1 MNYNNYK
8 YIFPPRPENSTKIS
22 EVKFY
27 QNLGYFAQPKLNG
40 SCCLVFTNGDTVII
54 KNRHNQSF
62 SNFKI
67 QGEVL
72 DLVKKLYIK
81 EKDLG
86 WIVLVGEYLN
96 KSQKDENNKIFNQ
109 KLVFFDLIVYNSK
122 HLLGETFENRY
133 NLLLSLFKSKDK
145 SDKFHFERFY
155 LNDYNKWL
163 YTINETFYI
172 VKSFLNEDFMEL
184 YNELTKHEI
193 YEGLVLKRR
202 NAKLENGITEK
213 NNTKT
218 QIKIRKPTKN
228 YQF

>member
-40 SCCLVFTNGDTVII
+40 SCCLVFTNGNTVII

-67 QGEVL
+67 DGEVL

-86 WIVLVGEYLN
+86 WIVLVGEYMN
-96 KSQKDENNKIFNQ
+96 KSQKDENGKIFNQ
-109 KLVFFDLIVYNSK
+109 KLVFHDLIVYNSK
-122 HLLGETFENRY
+122 HLLGETFESRY
-133 NLLLSLFKSKDK
+133 NLLLDLFKSKDK
-145 SDKFHFERFY
+145 SDKFHSERFY
-155 LNDYNKWL
+155 INDYNKWL
-163 YTINETFYI
+163 YSINETFYI
-172 VKSFLNEDFMEL
+172 VKTFENDLIGV
-184 YNELTKHEI
+184 YNEMVQHEM
-193 YEGLVLKRR
+193 YEGFVLKRK
-202 NAKLENGITEK
+202 NSILENGTTIK
-213 NNTKT
+213 NNTKN
-218 QIKIRKPTKN
+218 QIKIRKETKN
-228 YQF
+228 YKF